1 MAAMVTVV
9 NATGTAAGR
18 RPTGRRTARSAWT
31 AGRRGRAGRT
41 AGTRARES
49 RRKYAL
55 QFGRLVRGQLA
66 ARHLVGNQGADLGL
80 NVAGRIVGRTAAA
93 AAARAAAITTLQRRI
108 DVGERRRQRTLVTRT
123 DGARIHFGLQ
133 LGLQHLQRRLV
144 IAVGGR

>member
-18 RPTGRRTARSAWT
+18 GPTGRRTARSAWT

-41 AGTRARES
+41 AGTRAGES
-49 RRKYAL
+49 RRKYTL

-80 NVAGRIVGRTAAA
+80 DVAGRIVGLT